1 MWNWFKRDPRRP
13 LQKRLAAKLEEARDA
28 LRAGDVRRNAALVA
42 EADTISNELARLE
55 EAAPSRGADAH

>member
-13 LQKRLAAKLEEARDA
+13 LQRRLAAKLEEARDA

-42 EADTISNELARLE
+42 EADTISNQLARLE
-55 EAAPSRGADAH
+55 EAGTNKGTDAH